1 MDNSLES
8 IAKSLKIGHYSRHV
22 LLCIGPSCCSD
33 HAGNA
38 AWKKLK
44 DLLKELNL
52 SLSTGPT
59 ACYRTKVQCLRVCKD
74 GPILVVYPDGFW
86 YHGMT
91 EDRIERFVHEQ
102 IVQGKP
108 IQEWIFA
115 QNPLPNDTPP
125 KFVNPNSDA

>member
-8 IAKSLKIGHYSRHV
+8 IAESLKIGHYSRHV

-33 HAGNA
+33 QAGKA

-44 DLLKELNL
+44 DLLKERNL

-59 ACYRTKVQCLRVCKD
+59 ACYRTKVQCLRICQD
-74 GPILVVYPDGFW
+74 GPILVVYPEGFW

-91 EDRIERFVHEQ
+91 EDRIERFVLEQ

-115 QNPLPNDTPP
+115 RNPLPNDNPVAL
-125 KFVNPNSDA
+125 VNPNK